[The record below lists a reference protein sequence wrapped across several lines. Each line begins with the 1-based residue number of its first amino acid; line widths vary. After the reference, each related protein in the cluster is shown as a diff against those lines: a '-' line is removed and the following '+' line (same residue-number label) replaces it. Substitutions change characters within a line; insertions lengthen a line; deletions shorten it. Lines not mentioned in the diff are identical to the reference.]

1 MAPDTFYLLFGA
13 TRQGLKIAEVPIRYR
28 ERTYGEVKIE
38 RFKHGLLL
46 LKMSAIAARKLKFR

>member
-1 MAPDTFYLLFGA
+1 M
-13 TRQGLKIAEVPIRYR
+13 PIRYR

-46 LKMSAIAARKLKFR
+46 LKMSWLAMKKLKLR